1 LKPLFES
8 VQASNNAIGTS
19 ETGQQLGATAMPYG
33 IDLSLKSRLN
43 CCSSKA
49 VVANFSKQQL
59 SLLALVERIG
69 REVNTSMEVSG
80 RLTAPE
86 CNISV
91 QS

>member
-1 LKPLFES
+1 
-8 VQASNNAIGTS
+8 
-19 ETGQQLGATAMPYG
+19 
-33 IDLSLKSRLN
+33 
-43 CCSSKA
+43 
-49 VVANFSKQQL
+49 VANFSKQQL

-91 QS
+91 QP